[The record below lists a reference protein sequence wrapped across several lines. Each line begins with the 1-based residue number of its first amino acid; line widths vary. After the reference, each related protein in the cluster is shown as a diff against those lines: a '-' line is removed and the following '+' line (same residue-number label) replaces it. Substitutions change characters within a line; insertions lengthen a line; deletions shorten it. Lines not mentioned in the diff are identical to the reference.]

1 MSNDINIQKYET
13 LFSVLKDL
21 DMRDI
26 RCLFGLMREIP
37 DYNYNF
43 LFPSYGFTA
52 GEFTVGYVTNMP
64 TRSRLHK
71 TPGGASRA
79 TGCNSHVDG
88 GTPEPIQKKRKTED
102 FSSEE
107 SN

>member
-1 MSNDINIQKYET
+1 MTSDINSRKYET

-26 RCLFGLMREIP
+26 RCLFGLMRQIP
-37 DYNYNF
+37 DDNYNF
-43 LFPSYGFTA
+43 LFPAYGFTA

-64 TRSRLHK
+64 TRSRLNK
-71 TPGGASRA
+71 T
-79 TGCNSHVDG
+79 TG
-88 GTPEPIQKKRKTED
+88 EPLKKKQKTAD
-102 FSSEE
+102 FSSDE